1 MESYFLAIVQFAF
14 EVKATEGTDCTWE
27 LLDLLDLSGWD
38 LVAEDKLLFVN
49 IQSLQGSS
57 NLAVKSGFLLVA
69 LSEGGSG
76 RHSLDA
82 HCLS

>member
-14 EVKATEGTDCTWE
+14 EVKATEGTECTWE
-27 LLDLLDLSGWD
+27 LLDLLGLGKWG
-38 LVAEDKLLFVN
+38 LVGEDNLLFIN

-57 NLAVKSGFLLVA
+57 NLAVKSGSLLVA

-76 RHSLDA
+76 RHLLDV